1 MTKYK
6 EIVDQLRTNIYEG
19 IFPALSK
26 LPEQTTL
33 AKRFQTSRMT
43 IQKALNQLKQEGL
56 ISTKRGHGNS
66 ATYQGQINEYIGLV
80 N

>member
-1 MTKYK
+1 MTMTKYK

-19 IFPALSK
+19 VFPALSK
-26 LPEQTTL
+26 LPEQTAL

-56 ISTKRGHGNS
+56 ISTKRGHG
-66 ATYQGQINEYIGLV
+66 
-80 N
+80 

>member
-19 IFPALSK
+19 VFPALSK
-26 LPEQTTL
+26 LPEQTAL

-43 IQKALNQLKQEGL
+43 IQK
-56 ISTKRGHGNS
+56 R
-66 ATYQGQINEYIGLV
+66 
-80 N
+80 